1 MIAKHGGIVR
11 PGVAEDANSTDCH
24 FHASTME
31 LAMSDFSKLT
41 CFVASVLAVTLGGLQ
56 YKTLSPQIFEFVA
69 TTVALIGRTGFYDG
83 APVSF
88 WNFAV

>member
-1 MIAKHGGIVR
+1 
-11 PGVAEDANSTDCH
+11 
-24 FHASTME
+24 ME
-31 LAMSDFSKLT
+31 LAMSDLSKLT
-41 CFVASVLAVTLGGLQ
+41 CFVASILAVTLGGLQ